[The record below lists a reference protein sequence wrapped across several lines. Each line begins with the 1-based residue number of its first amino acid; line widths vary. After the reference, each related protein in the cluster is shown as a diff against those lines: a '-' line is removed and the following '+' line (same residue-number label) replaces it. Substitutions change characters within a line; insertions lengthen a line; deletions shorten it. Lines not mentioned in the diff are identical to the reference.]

1 MMTPNAEFSA
11 SSMPVKTST
20 FFFKIF
26 STLATNNLE
35 SVASLIAAVPI
46 ILNFF
51 TFKLL
56 NIRLNLCKT
65 LRAKSDPFG
74 SSFPVLSRFF
84 PNSQIAFSLK
94 IGICEFNKLS

>member
-51 TFKLL
+51 TYKFSKFEINQSI
-56 NIRLNLCKT
+56 NIYT
-65 LRAKSDPFG
+65 
-74 SSFPVLSRFF
+74 
-84 PNSQIAFSLK
+84 
-94 IGICEFNKLS
+94 FNIIHDYTVWSPT